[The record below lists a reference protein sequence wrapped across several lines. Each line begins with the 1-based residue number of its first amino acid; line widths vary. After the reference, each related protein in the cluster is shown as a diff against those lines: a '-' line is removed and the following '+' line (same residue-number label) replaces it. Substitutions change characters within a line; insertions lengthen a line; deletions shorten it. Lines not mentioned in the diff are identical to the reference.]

1 MPDWVANI
9 MIKNLTEAMNNL
21 VKITPQN
28 QLEDLLDKIYA
39 LNADDYTPES
49 YNELKE
55 QADSVVRPVT
65 PYDEATG
72 DGMPDWVANYMITTL
87 TDLMDK
93 LQPAV
98 KKTVFD
104 KLEDKLKEAEALN
117 SVDYT
122 EESWAKVQE
131 IIDSVDRPVSSDNI
145 TEKLATKMLSDLEK
159 AIEVLEQKPD
169 ESIKLEDGT
178 YYAKLNSSISE
189 SKVKPRAKIVA
200 KDCKYKVTVYTGTRT
215 SYQFVGDNKSNVL
228 YTQYDR
234 SDWTFPQVE
243 VVKPENNSQFNKATD
258 KFSKK
263 NLISGYDMNNT
274 EYKDAVKE
282 AVSSDND
289 DLFFDSS
296 YAVLPDNSVATT
308 FETDE
313 LDSEFILNGLYN
325 YNYHN
330 SDGTAQVKY
339 YTLGGTFTFDK
350 SSITKIEDDFTKLS
364 GTYVKTESPSNSNS
378 SERNVSKQP
387 FATLE
392 SKNGKVYVTYSF
404 DPKAKAQNITDA
416 QSTEAVYDAKGN
428 KLDTSNNEI
437 TLEYSSYDELI
448 SGTYVNAN
456 VSIVNAARGA
466 YNRMILRLTLLQ
478 SL

>member
-1 MPDWVANI
+1 MEMKTTKHNFFSRGIAVLLSVLMCFGAFSMTAFATEDTSADTPQQQLENLLDKIYALNADDYTADSYNELKEQADSVNRPVTPYDEVTGDGMPDWVANI

-93 LQPAV
+93 LQPAD

-189 SKVKPRAKIVA
+189 SI
-200 KDCKYKVTVYTGTRT
+200 
-215 SYQFVGDNKSNVL
+215 
-228 YTQYDR
+228 
-234 SDWTFPQVE
+234 
-243 VVKPENNSQFNKATD
+243 
-258 KFSKK
+258 
-263 NLISGYDMNNT
+263 
-274 EYKDAVKE
+274 
-282 AVSSDND
+282 
-289 DLFFDSS
+289 
-296 YAVLPDNSVATT
+296 
-308 FETDE
+308 
-313 LDSEFILNGLYN
+313 
-325 YNYHN
+325 
-330 SDGTAQVKY
+330 
-339 YTLGGTFTFDK
+339 
-350 SSITKIEDDFTKLS
+350 KLS
-364 GTYVKTESPSNSNS
+364 QEQKLLLKT
-378 SERNVSKQP
+378 
-387 FATLE
+387 
-392 SKNGKVYVTYSF
+392 
-404 DPKAKAQNITDA
+404 
-416 QSTEAVYDAKGN
+416 
-428 KLDTSNNEI
+428 
-437 TLEYSSYDELI
+437 
-448 SGTYVNAN
+448 
-456 VSIVNAARGA
+456 VSIK
-466 YNRMILRLTLLQ
+466 
-478 SL
+478 

>member
-1 MPDWVANI
+1 MEMKTTKHNFFSRGIAVLLSVLMCFGAFSMTAFATEDTGADTPQQQLENLLDKIYALNADDYTADSYNELKEQADSVNRPVTPYDEVTGDGMPDWVANI

-21 VKITPQN
+21 VKITPQS

-87 TDLMDK
+87 TDLKDK
-93 LQPAV
+93 LQPAD

-117 SVDYT
+117 STDYT

-159 AIEVLEQKPD
+159 AIEALEQKPD
-169 ESIKLEDGT
+169 DLIKLEDGT

-282 AVSSDND
+282 AVS
-289 DLFFDSS
+289 
-296 YAVLPDNSVATT
+296 
-308 FETDE
+308 
-313 LDSEFILNGLYN
+313 
-325 YNYHN
+325 
-330 SDGTAQVKY
+330 
-339 YTLGGTFTFDK
+339 
-350 SSITKIEDDFTKLS
+350 
-364 GTYVKTESPSNSNS
+364 
-378 SERNVSKQP
+378 
-387 FATLE
+387 
-392 SKNGKVYVTYSF
+392 
-404 DPKAKAQNITDA
+404 
-416 QSTEAVYDAKGN
+416 
-428 KLDTSNNEI
+428 
-437 TLEYSSYDELI
+437 
-448 SGTYVNAN
+448 
-456 VSIVNAARGA
+456 
-466 YNRMILRLTLLQ
+466 
-478 SL
+478 